1 MEIKN
6 KIITFELN
14 KPGIKD
20 LVVPLMENGEQ
31 VEVWG
36 LVEATTPGE
45 YKVKVL
51 VDHSAKNTFGRVV
64 IKGIAAN
71 GSKVSVDGMV
81 KIEEGAEK
89 TDSFLEMRMLLLD
102 KKSSATVEPKLE
114 IENNNVKASHAATV
128 GKIDEEELFY
138 LKSRGVSAEDARLLI
153 VDGFLKEI
161 KEKIKENNNLENL

>member
-1 MEIKN
+1 M
-6 KIITFELN
+6 KIITFALN
-14 KPGIKD
+14 KPGVKEFVI
-20 LVVPLMENGEQ
+20 PLIENGEQ

-51 VDHSAKNTFGRVV
+51 MDHYAQNTFGRVV

-71 GSKVSVDGMV
+71 GAKVSINGMV

-114 IENNNVKASHAATV
+114 IENNNVKASHAATL

-138 LKSRGVSAEDARLLI
+138 LKSRGVSLDEAKILI

-161 KEKIKENNNLENL
+161 KEKIKANNNLENLQVK